1 MSNKKKNNIS
11 KEDLAFV
18 TLIKSGKFK
27 TVEAFRLL
35 FDTKANDASILV
47 ISSKKK
53 TALAEWFLED
63 EEDAVENLE
72 EFDSGDEELNKKAL
86 IRKMTAIASRS
97 KDDKTRLMAYEKISS
112 IQNMK
117 KEVEKTEDEAVHF
130 FTPLRCI
137 EKCHLYAAERA
148 RLEALKNE

>member
-1 MSNKKKNNIS
+1 MKKKEIS

-18 TLIKSGKFK
+18 TLIKSGKFRAAD
-27 TVEAFRLL
+27 AFRLL
-35 FDTKANDASILV
+35 FDSKANDASLLTL
-47 ISSKKK
+47 SSKKK

-137 EKCHLYAAERA
+137 EDCHLYKAEQK
-148 RLEALKNE
+148 RLESLKK